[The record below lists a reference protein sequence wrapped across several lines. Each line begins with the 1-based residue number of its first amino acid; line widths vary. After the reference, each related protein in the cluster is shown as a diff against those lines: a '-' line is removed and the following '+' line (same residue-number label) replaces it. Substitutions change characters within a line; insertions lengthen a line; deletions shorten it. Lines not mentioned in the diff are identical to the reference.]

1 MVAWFCLARIPYQ
14 PTYHFTRNACPLCRT
29 VPRRKAKHSTTQ
41 CNAIQYNTPYR
52 LFLKF
57 MAFPC
62 LSQNQILR
70 YGGGGGRQSNATN
83 PNGLVIRFPSLLSA
97 VSRGQSI
104 DAMDTDSFVA
114 RRHCSALD
122 FLVFPHRKTR
132 RKRRQRQRERNEQR
146 RIKAEHKQSC
156 FPLLRSTILWR
167 KKERHHR

>member
-1 MVAWFCLARIPYQ
+1 MFSASPLPTNLPFYQ
-14 PTYHFTRNACPLCRT
+14 ECMPA
-29 VPRRKAKHSTTQ
+29 VPHRAEEESQAQHNTMQ
-41 CNAIQYNTPYR
+41 CNTIQYTIPT
-52 LFLKF
+52 FFKF

>member
-1 MVAWFCLARIPYQ
+1 MHARCAAPCRGGKPSTAQ
-14 PTYHFTRNACPLCRT
+14 HNAM
-29 VPRRKAKHSTTQ
+29 
-41 CNAIQYNTPYR
+41 QYNTIHHTDFFEIHGLPLLVTKPNSTVR
-52 LFLKF
+52 W
-57 MAFPC
+57 
-62 LSQNQILR
+62 
-70 YGGGGGRQSNATN
+70 GGGRQSNATN